1 MSFWNGVLIG
11 LIILAV
17 IAVVWWI
24 RKSRR
29 RRAQAIG
36 ASEDHYVEHADA
48 WGEPETVR
56 VVDPVVDGLDGI
68 HRADRSFEAERFKDF
83 VAEAFGRFQDAWHAR
98 DLAPVRSTM
107 TAELYDLVD
116 EDVKRMLADGVTNRL
131 EAEEGEVD
139 LVEAWQEDGQDFI
152 TARLTAQMIEYTMD
166 VSSRQIIDG
175 DAEQPIDFV
184 EHWTFTRPSG
194 PGEWTLAAIRRGD

>member
-1 MSFWNGVLIG
+1 MGFWNGVLIG

-17 IAVVWWI
+17 IFIVWRI
-24 RKSRR
+24 RVSRAK
-29 RRAQAIG
+29 RARAIG

-48 WGEPETVR
+48 WGEPDMVR
-56 VVDPVVDGLDGI
+56 VIDPVVDGLDAI
-68 HRADRSFEAERFKDF
+68 RHDDRAFEAERFKDF

-98 DLAPVRSTM
+98 DLTPVRAMM
-107 TAELYDLVD
+107 TAELFDLVD

-166 VSSRQIIDG
+166 VTSRQIVDG
-175 DAEQPIDFV
+175 DAENPKDFV

-194 PGEWTLAAIRRGD
+194 PGDWTLAAIRRGD